1 MRCSPRPAADS
12 GVGYRSRKASAISRW
27 RSGKMAL
34 APGQKA
40 SRVAVSWLMAATRW
54 RTSSPRAR
62 TTARSARVAS
72 ENGVSVRSWWGRS
85 RRLLGDHL
93 GVAGV
98 GLGARD
104 DLALA
109 PGLDGVGADRD
120 HRVAGFQQPVDQPAV
135 GAFDRHWS
143 PGRRTE
149 PAQAGDEVV
158 EPGCRVGDAEGA
170 DRLAGLV
177 EHADG
182 VFGRRPVDADEH
194 EHNLLEAGGTVGEE
208 DSAGW
213 SLTGARGACL
223 YCRSEALGRL
233 ERGGVLLAL
242 QGRPTLAG
250 APALTEPY
258 NEDLR
263 QPSSKQGWTSDQ

>member
-12 GVGYRSRKASAISRW
+12 GVGYRSRKASAISRST
-27 RSGKMAL
+27 SGKMAL

-72 ENGVSVRSWWGRS
+72 ENGVSARSWWWRS

-135 GAFDRHWS
+135 GAFDRDRQPCRS
-143 PGRRTE
+143 TE
-149 PAQAGDEVV
+149 PAQTGHKVV
-158 EPGCRVGDAEGA
+158 EPGGRVGDAEGN
-170 DRLAGLV
+170 DGPAGLV

-182 VFGRRPVDADEH
+182 MLGRRPVDTDEH
-194 EHNLLEAGGTVGEE
+194 EHEHLVGM
-208 DSAGW
+208 AA
-213 SLTGARGACL
+213 T
-223 YCRSEALGRL
+223 LG
-233 ERGGVLLAL
+233 
-242 QGRPTLAG
+242 
-250 APALTEPY
+250 
-258 NEDLR
+258 
-263 QPSSKQGWTSDQ
+263 